1 MFPPPPGGA
10 STLRVDLF
18 TNDNCSGSGLAN
30 QSIPLTTDVP
40 ATNKPL
46 TAACQGL
53 KVAVLLDESGSIGS
67 AAPQVRNAT
76 KALARGLVDTGARMA
91 VFKFSTT
98 ASTSQIDPYQNI
110 TQTFINGQLTTY
122 LNNYNPGGTTNW
134 DAGLDRVRTQTSGD
148 KPDLVVFLTDGN
160 PNRWAGG
167 GTGVEEGF
175 YSAMNPAADV
185 ANQLKANSHMFAI
198 GVGAGVTDA
207 LSALRIQA
215 VSGTRSFPEYSIETA
230 DYTLVTD
237 FDELEDALADLASNL
252 CNVTVTVRKETDEGE
267 AGRLGLEVRL
277 GVQRPVVS
285 QRPLDSSTTVVPAE
299 QGHPRSTQTTRP
311 SRGSLPPRDAGLRL
325 AAELGTPR

>member
-10 STLRVDLF
+10 STLRVELF

-30 QSIPLTTDVP
+30 ETISLTTDVP

-46 TAACQGL
+46 TAACQGM
-53 KVAVLLDESGSIGS
+53 KVAVVLDESGSIGN
-67 AAPQVRNAT
+67 AAPQVRDAT
-76 KALARGLVDTGARMA
+76 KALARGLLDTGARMA

-134 DAGLDRVRTQTSGD
+134 DAGLTRVSTQTSGD

-175 YSAMNPAADV
+175 YSAMNPAANA

-198 GVGAGVTDA
+198 GVGDGVTDA
-207 LSALRIQA
+207 LSALRLQA
-215 VSGTRSFPEYSIETA
+215 VSGTRSFPQYPIETA
-230 DYTLVTD
+230 DYTLVTNFND
-237 FDELEDALADLASNL
+237 LENAFADLASKL
-252 CNVTVTVRKETDEGE
+252 CNVTVTVRKETDEAKRDAWVSKSGWRFSGRVE
-267 AGRLGLEVRL
+267 APPGQFNYRWFE
-277 GVQRPVVS
+277 P
-285 QRPLDSSTTVVPAE
+285 T
-299 QGHPRSTQTTRP
+299 RSTPSTQAARP
-311 SRGSLPPRDAGLRL
+311 SRESLPPAGRWTSS
-325 AAELGTPR
+325 GGRPQRPR